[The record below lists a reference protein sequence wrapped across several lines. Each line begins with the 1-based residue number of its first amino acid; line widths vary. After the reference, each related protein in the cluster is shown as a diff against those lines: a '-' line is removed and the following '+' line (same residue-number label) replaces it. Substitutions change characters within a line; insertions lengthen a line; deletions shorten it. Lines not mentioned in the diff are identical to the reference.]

1 MNYPG
6 QFHSQMINILSQ
18 YGNAS
23 GVSDPLWTHWEIESL
38 KHAFAVRMNLGDPEF
53 VNVTRVLADMLSPE
67 FAEELKESIYD
78 NMTFDPSHYGGRWR
92 QINDHGTSH
101 LSVIDPQGNAIS
113 MTGTVNG
120 YFGAN
125 VLSSSTG
132 IVLNNEM
139 DDFSIPGNDST
150 GLPPAPPN
158 FIRPGKRPL
167 SPMTPA
173 IILKDGQLKAVV
185 GASVG
190 ALIIPATA
198 EVLVNHFSRGMDP
211 LSSVM
216 APRVY
221 HQVPM

>member
-1 MNYPG
+1 
-6 QFHSQMINILSQ
+6 
-18 YGNAS
+18 
-23 GVSDPLWTHWEIESL
+23 
-38 KHAFAVRMNLGDPEF
+38 
-53 VNVTRVLADMLSPE
+53 
-67 FAEELKESIYD
+67 
-78 NMTFDPSHYGGRWR
+78 MTFDPSHYGGRWR

-185 GASVG
+185 GASMG

-198 EVLVNHFSRGMDP
+198 EVLLLPNAVHYKNWTSVTGDHFEVPAQIRRVLQKKGHVLEPSPSGCV
-211 LSSVM
+211 LEIVAVSVLEIV
-216 APRVY
+216 AVSVPRKGG
-221 HQVPM
+221 VPAGF

>member
-1 MNYPG
+1 
-6 QFHSQMINILSQ
+6 
-18 YGNAS
+18 
-23 GVSDPLWTHWEIESL
+23 
-38 KHAFAVRMNLGDPEF
+38 
-53 VNVTRVLADMLSPE
+53 
-67 FAEELKESIYD
+67 
-78 NMTFDPSHYGGRWR
+78 MTFDPSHYGGRWR

-185 GASVG
+185 GASMG

-198 EVLVNHFSRGMDP
+198 EVLVNHFARGMDP

-216 APRVY
+216 APVKESPTSKEISSSTT
-221 HQVPM
+221 QSAPSTV